1 MKKIAMSAPLLLA
14 GCLWLGGCNNA
25 AMEERVATLEERV
38 AELEGGATLPTQSTA
53 YTEPVIE
60 DAPDESVPSGPVT
73 TMEFTEKTHE
83 FGTINEGDVVEHT
96 FAFTNTGEAPLIIQD
111 ARATCGCTI
120 PKKPEGPVAPGESSE
135 IQVRFNSQGKSGM
148 QNKTI
153 TITANTEPTTTQLFI
168 KAEVTPKE
176 EPVAGPIKK

>member
-1 MKKIAMSAPLLLA
+1 MKKFVWSASWLAA
-14 GCLWLGGCNNA
+14 GCLWLSGCNNA
-25 AMEERVATLEERV
+25 ALEERVATLEDRLDNMEN
-38 AELEGGATLPTQSTA
+38 GTTLPAQSTA
-53 YTEPVIE
+53 YNEPVIE
-60 DAPDESVPSGPVT
+60 DAPAEPVATGPTT
-73 TMEFTEKTHE
+73 TMEFAEMTHE
-83 FGTINEGDVVEHT
+83 FGTIDEGAVVEHT
-96 FAFTNTGEAPLIIQD
+96 FAFTNTGDAPLIIQD

-153 TITANTEPTTTQLFI
+153 TITANTEPTTTKLVI
-168 KAEVTPKE
+168 KADVTPKG

>member
-14 GCLWLGGCNNA
+14 GGLWLSGCNNA

-38 AELEGGATLPTQSTA
+38 AELESGATLPTQSTA
-53 YTEPVIE
+53 YAEPVIE
-60 DAPDESVPSGPVT
+60 DAPDESVPAGPVT
-73 TMEFTEKTHE
+73 TMDFAEKTHE
-83 FGTINEGDVVEHT
+83 FGTINEGDIVEHT
-96 FAFTNTGEAPLIIQD
+96 FAFTNTGDAPLIIQD

-153 TITANTEPTTTQLFI
+153 TITANTEPATTQLFI
-168 KAEVTPKE
+168 KAEVTPKG

>member
-1 MKKIAMSAPLLLA
+1 MKKIVLSAPWLMA
-14 GCLWLGGCNNA
+14 SCLWLGGCSNA
-25 AMEERVATLEERV
+25 ALEERVATLEDRLT
-38 AELEGGATLPTQSTA
+38 ELENGTTLPTQSTA
-53 YTEPVIE
+53 YAEPVIE
-60 DAPDESVPSGPVT
+60 DAPAEPAASGPTT
-73 TMEFTEKTHE
+73 TMEFTEMTHE
-83 FGTINEGDVVEHT
+83 FGAINEGDVVEHT
-96 FAFTNTGEAPLIIQD
+96 FAFTNTGDAPLIIQD

-153 TITANTEPTTTQLFI
+153 TITANTEPTTTQLTI
-168 KAEVTPKE
+168 KADVTPKG

>member
-1 MKKIAMSAPLLLA
+1 MRKFVWSVSWLAA

-25 AMEERVATLEERV
+25 ALEERVATLEDRLDNVENGT
-38 AELEGGATLPTQSTA
+38 AMPTQATA
-53 YTEPVIE
+53 YNEPVVA
-60 DAPDESVPSGPVT
+60 DAPAEPVATGPAT
-73 TMEFTEKTHE
+73 TMEFTEMEHE

-153 TITANTEPTTTQLFI
+153 TITANTEPTTTKLVI
-168 KAEVTPKE
+168 KADVTPKG